1 MIISVQFKGK
11 KSGTYGGM
19 KFSYYCNFSV
29 KPGDFVRV
37 PTKYGDAIVKVA
49 EVDVP
54 TSRIEDSILAVMKT
68 AIEIAE
74 DPDAG
79 LQKIEC
85 EKCIELC
92 AIGEGDHICNVDPHK
107 MPVSDYQPTGDYLWC
122 RGKHFSR
129 L

>member
-1 MIISVQFKGK
+1 MFVFLIG
-11 KSGTYGGM
+11 GTLITRG
-19 KFSYYCNFSV
+19 
-29 KPGDFVRV
+29 
-37 PTKYGDAIVKVA
+37 TKNDKAAKTPA
-49 EVDVP
+49 MNE
-54 TSRIEDSILAVMKT
+54 SAAVVSE
-68 AIEIAE
+68 AAE

-79 LQKIEC
+79 LQKIER